1 MDIDFLRRLVQHK
14 RYTLSRHSDT
24 RRARR
29 SVPLQEI
36 EAAILGGIIIQEHP
50 NHQPL
55 PRCVIRSTATTRR
68 PIEVVCDVSYEE
80 EWLTIVTVMRG
91 KTRRGIRRG

>member
-1 MDIDFLRRLVQHK
+1 MDIDFIRQLVRQK

-29 SVPLQEI
+29 NVPLEEI
-36 EAAILGGIIIQEHP
+36 EAAILGGIIIQEYP

-55 PRCVIRSTATTRR
+55 PRCVIRSTATTQR

-80 EWLTIVTVMRG
+80 EWMTIVTVMRG
-91 KTRRGIRRG
+91 KTRRSRRKR